1 MTVEEIDKVIDLWQ
15 YEQISLEQV
24 IGKILL
30 LLQDQHRR
38 LLKLEA
44 TPKREEPKPKP
55 KRPKKR

>member
-1 MTVEEIDKVIDLWQ
+1 MTVEDIDKVIDLWQ

-44 TPKREEPKPKP
+44 TPKEQGPKP